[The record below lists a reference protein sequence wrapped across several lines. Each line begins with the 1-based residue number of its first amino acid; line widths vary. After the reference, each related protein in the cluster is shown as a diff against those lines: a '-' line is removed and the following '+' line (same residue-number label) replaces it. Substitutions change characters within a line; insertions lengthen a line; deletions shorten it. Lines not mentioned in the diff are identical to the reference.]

1 MLAYKTIDKNIASND
16 DDSKNKLMKL
26 ITNIKIKITKK
37 AVLSP

>member
-1 MLAYKTIDKNIASND
+1 MLAYRNIDKKIARID

-26 ITNIKIKITKK
+26 IINIKIKIIKK